1 MKIYIYQ
8 AFERF
13 WHWMQVL
20 LIFVLAITG
29 LEIHGTFEI
38 LGYRTAVWTH
48 DTASWTLII
57 LVVFAIFWH
66 FTTGEWRQYIPTTKL
81 LKEQIEYYITG
92 IFKGAEHPTN
102 KLVYNKFNPLQRFTY
117 LGLKMLVIPVMGITG
132 LSYMYLNYPNQG
144 FQLAGLDIVAYLHT
158 AGAYFLIVFVI
169 VHVYLTTTG
178 HRPLSAII
186 AMITGWEEVD
196 EKGARAMLA
205 NEMEVALKI
214 TKARLKT
221 SGDKSDLLDNALAE
235 TEEKLGMKTEEKFRD
250 VVANSGAGYFRINSK
265 GIYEEVNKAWASLY
279 KFDSIDDVIGKHYSL
294 SRSPEEFKE
303 LEITFKKVLK
313 GETIPHGE
321 VTRICQDGS
330 VGHHTVTMTPVVHN
344 KEIVAVEGFILDT
357 TARLLAE
364 KELLENKIRLEQL
377 LAERDN
383 K

>member
-1 MKIYIYQ
+1 
-8 AFERF
+8 
-13 WHWMQVL
+13 MQVL
-20 LIFVLAITG
+20 LIFTLAITG
-29 LEIHGTFEI
+29 LEIHGTFE
-38 LGYRTAVWTH
+38 LFGYRTAVWTH
-48 DTASWTLII
+48 DTASWSLIV

-66 FTTGEWRQYIPTTKL
+66 FTTGEWRQYKPSMKL

-117 LGLKMLVIPVMGITG
+117 LGLKILVIPVMGITG

-158 AGAYFLIVFVI
+158 AGAYILIVFVI
-169 VHVYLTTTG
+169 AHVYLTTTG
-178 HRPLSAII
+178 HKPLSAII

-205 NEMEVALKI
+205 DELEVALKI

-221 SGDKSDLLDNALAE
+221 DSNKSELLDTALAE
-235 TEEKLGMKTEEKFRD
+235 TEEKLGVKKDEKFRN
-250 VVANSGAGYFRINSK
+250 VVANSGAGYFRINCE

-279 KFDSIDDVIGKHYSL
+279 KFNSPEDVIGKHYSL
-294 SRSPEEFKE
+294 SRSPEEFEE
-303 LEITFKKVLK
+303 LEITFNKVRK

-321 VTRICQDGS
+321 VTRICQDGT
-330 VGHHTVTMTPVVHN
+330 VGHHTVTMTPVVQG
-344 KEIVAVEGFILDT
+344 KKVVGVEGFILDT

-364 KELLENKIRLEQL
+364 KELLENKIRLEQI
-377 LAERDN
+377 LAERDG